1 MNRYYGLGV
10 AKVFE
15 GESKNHPFLA
25 VKKKG
30 AKFGFR
36 R

>member
-1 MNRYYGLGV
+1 MNRYFGLWV

-15 GESKNHPFLA
+15 GESKNHSFLA
-25 VKKKG
+25 VEKKG